1 MPKMSAQARNG
12 YVASIRDANSPV
24 KPKLKNVTESLQF
37 MDWFGNWQ
45 NYSSNVSKLDT
56 KNKAASKV
64 AERVQFPNQPTK
76 ATASNIILHN
86 ITEKFNLKIQN
97 QTQTQQFD
105 RWFGDWQ
112 NEPTDVSK
120 IVNPDGT
127 PKVVYYDAANSGS
140 GVYRL
145 TDNAAGGEAAYLNI
159 RNPYRVSQQP
169 NPQAE
174 GQLIRHAQQKG
185 YDGIVM
191 GGGANL
197 HVCVRIR
204 GFFVEMQDLIWY
216 AVPGTTNNGRR
227 LSLLTEGSFF
237 CPLTFRKEGCP
248 MSDYEII
255 MIVLTVMSMIVTLL
269 IELIKKK

>member
-1 MPKMSAQARNG
+1 
-12 YVASIRDANSPV
+12 
-24 KPKLKNVTESLQF
+24 

-56 KNKAASKV
+56 KNEAASKV

-76 ATASNIILHN
+76 ATVSNIILHN
-86 ITEKFNLKIQN
+86 ITEKVNLKIQN
-97 QTQTQQFD
+97 QTQTQQFV

-185 YDGIVM
+185 YDGIVIE
-191 GGGANL
+191 GNTNRYLAFRQEQIKSANDNIGIFDKTNPDIRRSVKGAGQNTA
-197 HVCVRIR
+197 
-204 GFFVEMQDLIWY
+204 D
-216 AVPGTTNNGRR
+216 R
-227 LSLLTEGSFF
+227 LKHADAKSLLPSEKTKTRGQSFTEDKYFK
-237 CPLTFRKEGCP
+237 RQ
-248 MSDYEII
+248 MDRWD
-255 MIVLTVMSMIVTLL
+255 
-269 IELIKKK
+269 